1 MSLCNDNIFKST
13 FQKWQKALQLFVQ
26 SRGFEKDIAANITQ
40 DAFVRLWKNCSSVKL
55 ETVKSYLFTICNNL
69 MIDQHRSNKV
79 RLSYRAELTT
89 KELKEDPQFQ
99 LEQKEFKQR
108 LETVLSAMPPK
119 QKEVFMLSRFADLS
133 YKEIAE
139 QLDLSVKAI
148 EKRMAQ
154 ALLYLAKQKIIK
166 KK

>member
-13 FQKWQKALQLFVQ
+13 FQKWQSTLQVFVQ

-40 DAFVRLWKNCSSVKL
+40 DAFLRLWNNCKTVKL

-79 RLSYRAELTT
+79 RLNYRSGLSESGTVN
-89 KELKEDPQFQ
+89 DPQFV
-99 LEQKEFKQR
+99 LEQQEFKVR
-108 LETVLSAMPPK
+108 FEKVLEDMPAK
-119 QKEVFMLSRFADLS
+119 QKEVFLLSRFADMT
-133 YKEIAE
+133 YKQIAE
-139 QLDLSVKAI
+139 QLELSVKAI

-154 ALLYLAKQKIIK
+154 ALLYLANEKILK